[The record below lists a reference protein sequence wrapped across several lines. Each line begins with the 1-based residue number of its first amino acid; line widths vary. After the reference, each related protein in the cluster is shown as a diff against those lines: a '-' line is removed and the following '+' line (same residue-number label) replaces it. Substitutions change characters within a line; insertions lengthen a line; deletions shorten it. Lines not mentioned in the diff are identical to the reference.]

1 MDVVFREVSPT
12 LLSLV
17 PFCPLCP
24 LCPFCSFRPLG
35 LFSFSL
41 LDSLVESI

>member
-1 MDVVFREVSPT
+1 MDVVFREISPT

-17 PFCPLCP
+17 PFCP